1 MLLLNIALSS
11 DHDISVLTQPWSS
24 SKLLSCC
31 GKTGPHS
38 VDGMTGPVDLA
49 SWEDVM
55 AEEKCSA
62 NGSEIGGKG

>member
-1 MLLLNIALSS
+1 MVIVKAAVLLR
-11 DHDISVLTQPWSS
+11 
-24 SKLLSCC
+24 
-31 GKTGPHS
+31 KTGPHS